1 MALKYYFEYIDLKG
15 ILHRCDIEVP
25 NYTDEPIEVTGY
37 VELTAGSV
45 TDALEC
51 IRGTGLKL
59 FLHASVD
66 RKYEELYLV
75 QDDEIKVTYVRDS
88 ITEFIGFLNPE
99 GMYEDYVSDKWTL
112 SLLCADGLSFLKNKA
127 YVNNETGENFTGKE
141 TELNII
147 SNCLRRTGL
156 DIDINTS
163 IGLGY
168 HGMNDDLLSGAT
180 YNVLTRVYLN
190 SERFLKDADNSTT
203 MSCDEVLRTVLEK
216 YNAVLSFYQGAWHIY
231 RPIDLFANETRT
243 FFTYNSFGSASTSG
257 TKEVNLRKDLGS
269 NINGFYPCWAENNQ
283 QKRVKNSVGAQR
295 IHFSYGVIKN
305 IVKNSRLL
313 NTGEGFSSSPY
324 TFDVPNW
331 DILQESKIGYA
342 TDEVLFPSGDG
353 SVRLDGIAISKS
365 GNFTLVVL
373 ESDPIN
379 VLANDKFKFTFI
391 QKSGSA
397 SQTNFYGYN
406 NRVGYRVKLTNGVDT
421 YYLTKDGQW
430 DNSGSII
437 SIDLDTRYI
446 SFDVYHIETQRIP
459 VSGQITI
466 QIQDA
471 GEIGFIYITE
481 ISLQAITEAR
491 GETHTHEKILNPS
504 SKIPPV
510 KKVFIGDV
518 VSDLYLGTMYKE
530 DKETPTTVWYREG
543 KESIESMPVLRLM
556 GIDYMVMYFY
566 PYLEF
571 TGSIYG
577 YIPYLSSVTIDGID
591 GVFVIIE
598 YSYNIK
604 RNVTNLKLIQING
617 ERDSGLYYDYEQ
629 LDYDDVPLPTIRG

>member
-37 VELTAGSV
+37 AELTSGSV

-59 FLHASVD
+59 FLDASVD

-127 YVNNETGENFTGKE
+127 YVNNETGDNFTGKE

-295 IHFSYGVIKN
+295 IHFSYGLLQN
-305 IVKNSRLL
+305 IVKNPYLL
-313 NTGEGFSSSPY
+313 NTGSGFTNPSSFVIEDWTIELPLL
-324 TFDVPNW
+324 V
-331 DILQESKIGYA
+331 GYA
-342 TDEVLFPSGDG
+342 TDDSLYPQGDG
-353 SVRLDGIAISKS
+353 SVRLDGISIKS
-365 GNFTLVVL
+365 FSGTNIVVKSSL
-373 ESDPIN
+373 IN
-379 VLANDKFKFTFI
+379 VTEGDRFEILFV
-391 QKSGSA
+391 QKSA
-397 SQTNFYGYN
+397 SITSNVPIFVQN
-406 NRVGYRVKLTNGVDT
+406 NQIGYRVKLTNSVDT
-421 YYLTKDGQW
+421 YYLSKDGFW
-430 DNSGSII
+430 VS
-437 SIDLDTRYI
+437 SIDSIDVPTRFVGFESKI
-446 SFDVYHIETQRIP
+446 VASESIP
-459 VSGQITI
+459 ITGQIQI

-471 GEIGFIYITE
+471 KNPGFVYISRIE
-481 ISLQAITEAR
+481 MKAITEAK

-518 VSDLYLGTMYKE
+518 LSDLYLGTMYKE
-530 DKETPTTVWYREG
+530 DQATPTTVWYREG

-598 YSYNIK
+598 YRYNIK

-629 LDYDDVPLPTIRG
+629 VYSDDVPLPTIRG

>member
-37 VELTAGSV
+37 AELTSGSV

-59 FLHASVD
+59 FLDASVD

-127 YVNNETGENFTGKE
+127 YVNNETGDNFTGKE

-295 IHFSYGVIKN
+295 IHFSYGLLQN
-305 IVKNSRLL
+305 IVKNPYLL
-313 NTGEGFSSSPY
+313 NTGSGFTNPSSFVIEDWTIELPLL
-324 TFDVPNW
+324 V
-331 DILQESKIGYA
+331 GYA
-342 TDEVLFPSGDG
+342 TDDSLYPQGDG
-353 SVRLDGIAISKS
+353 SVRLDGISIKS
-365 GNFTLVVL
+365 FSGTNIVVKSSL
-373 ESDPIN
+373 IN
-379 VLANDKFKFTFI
+379 VTEGDRFEILFV
-391 QKSGSA
+391 QKSA
-397 SQTNFYGYN
+397 SITSNVPIFVQN
-406 NRVGYRVKLTNGVDT
+406 NQIGYRVKLTNSVDT
-421 YYLTKDGQW
+421 YYLSKDGFW
-430 DNSGSII
+430 VS
-437 SIDLDTRYI
+437 SIDSIDVPTRFVGFESKI
-446 SFDVYHIETQRIP
+446 VASESIP
-459 VSGQITI
+459 ITGQIQI

-471 GEIGFIYITE
+471 KNPGFVYISRIE
-481 ISLQAITEAR
+481 MKAITEAK

-518 VSDLYLGTMYKE
+518 LSDLYLGTMYKE
-530 DKETPTTVWYREG
+530 DKATPTTVWYREG

-598 YSYNIK
+598 YRYNIK

-629 LDYDDVPLPTIRG
+629 VYSDDVPLPTIRG

>member
-25 NYTDEPIEVTGY
+25 NYTDDPIEVTGY
-37 VELTAGSV
+37 AELTAGSV

-59 FLHASVD
+59 FLDASVD

-75 QDDEIKVTYVRDS
+75 QDDEVKVTYVRDS

-127 YVNNETGENFTGKE
+127 YVNNETGENFTGKQ

-156 DIDINTS
+156 ELDINTS

-168 HGMNDDLLSGAT
+168 HGMNDKLASGAT

-216 YNAVLSFYQGAWHIY
+216 YNAVPCFYQGSWHIY

-243 FFTYNSFGSASTSG
+243 FFTYNSFGSPSTSG
-257 TKEVNLRKDLGS
+257 TKEVNLRKIIGS

-295 IHFSYGVIKN
+295 IHFSYGVVRN
-305 IVKNSRLL
+305 VVENSRLL
-313 NTGEGFSSSPY
+313 NTGNGFTSNPY

-331 DILQESKIGYA
+331 RIVSQQNIGYA
-342 TDEVLFPSGDG
+342 TNDALFPQGDG
-353 SVRLDGIAISKS
+353 SVRLDGIAVSNNTGTII
-365 GNFTLVVL
+365 VL
-373 ESDPIN
+373 ESEVIN
-379 VLANDKFKFTFI
+379 VFANDQFKVTFI
-391 QKSGSA
+391 QKSGNTS
-397 SQTNFYGYN
+397 STNFYGETN
-406 NRVGYRVKLTNGVDT
+406 QIAYRVRLTDRITT
-421 YYLTKDGQW
+421 YYLKKDGSW
-430 DNSGSII
+430 TTSVEA
-437 SIDLDTRYI
+437 IDLPTRFV
-446 SFDVYHIETQRIP
+446 SFDVFHIETQAIP
-459 VSGQITI
+459 VSGEMII
-466 QIQDA
+466 QIQDCKFA
-471 GEIGFIYITE
+471 GFVYISE
-481 ISLQAITEAR
+481 ISLRAITEAR

-518 VSDLYLGTMYKE
+518 VSDLYLGTMYKA
-530 DKETPTTVWYREG
+530 DQTTPTTVWYREG
-543 KESIESMPVLRLM
+543 RESIESMPVLRLM
-556 GIDYMVMYFY
+556 GIDYMTMYFY

-577 YIPYLSSVTIDGID
+577 YIPYLSSVVIDGIE

-629 LDYDDVPLPTIRG
+629 VYSDDVPLPTIRG